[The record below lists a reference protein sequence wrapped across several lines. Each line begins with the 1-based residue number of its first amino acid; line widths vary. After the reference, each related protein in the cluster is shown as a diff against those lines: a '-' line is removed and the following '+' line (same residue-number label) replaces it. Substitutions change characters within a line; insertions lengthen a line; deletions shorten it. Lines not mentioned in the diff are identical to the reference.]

1 MENLSYFSIINNA
14 NKSIH
19 ILKCEDKYIYI
30 YIYIYNISLGTT
42 YLIFYWNFFAESM
55 LKLYFEKKGE
65 KIEVLKNYI

>member
-1 MENLSYFSIINNA
+1 MPISQFIYLSVRTN
-14 NKSIH
+14 
-19 ILKCEDKYIYI
+19 I

-42 YLIFYWNFFAESM
+42 YLIFYWKFFAESM